1 MKKIKLFIIIAL
13 FLSLAAGI
21 ALAQNPVNVK
31 PLFLR
36 VLRNYLDSLKTT
48 GLSSKYFSVADTE
61 PFLSKVDSYI
71 LGVAVDPGYIKGQG
85 LTQPRNQLWTDIVT
99 SYERKYDGWIIM
111 SMSPDQ
117 PNSGATV
124 AFHEAIHAYHLAISS
139 EADADK
145 YGGPENIS
153 FDFYNILLSLR
164 RVDNDFL
171 MLLERIKKRQPYQE
185 QLNKLMEQIESR
197 KEKMRSYTPQFY
209 ECLKNIGGKCDWDG
223 YIKEINEIIDKTKKE
238 AEFKDIDITID
249 YPKEIEAGKEFRI
262 DAKCTGGTGKLTY
275 NWSVEG
281 GAKTNTPSILSF
293 IPAPKIEKYTF
304 RVWDEGLYKNAC
316 KSKEITIQ
324 AFAKLTGSITGHE
337 EVEIGKTVTLKANIS
352 GGKAPIIYQW
362 TLHGGKRTTGESFT
376 DVIKGVAGEIKTVTL
391 LVQDS
396 LNPPQ
401 SLVIHKCMKVIA
413 PPPPASSTVIKPEII
428 ISKIEIIPGK
438 VRAGDAVEVNIHLM
452 LKGFKMTPV
461 PMEAVVRLESPS
473 GGTASSTSG
482 TYLCDRGAL
491 RSLSVKLPT
500 KKDAKPGKIKAVVKV
515 TAEGISST
523 AYGYA
528 EIIQLQKIS
537 LKLTADKTSIKP
549 GGKVNAVA
557 SVTGGIP
564 PYTYSW
570 TLDGAACPGC
580 NVPAITTYP
589 KNPGDH
595 NLRVVVS
602 DSSKP
607 PNTLEGALSFKVIP
621 PLSVKLSASKST
633 AKPSEKINIVS
644 TVTGGIPPYKFQ
656 WFLDGKIY
664 AERQQYGVKA
674 WHGKTGSHTVSII
687 VTDSSKPPE
696 KCEGAISF
704 EVSKTEPLKVT
715 LGADKLKIKEGQT
728 SNITADV
735 KGGTPPYKYS
745 WLLDGKVHADRTQ
758 STVKYKA
765 GPKPGTREIKVAV
778 TDSGKP
784 QLKSESS
791 IKITVEKSKVKSDVF
806 NVEISATKTEVFI
819 GEKIQ
824 ITAKTNGG
832 AEPFKYSWYINGKY
846 QPQLDNSSSI
856 YYKTT
861 KEGSSNILV
870 CAIDSSFPPKK
881 ADGAITI
888 NIKSK
893 AGSTSSASGQ
903 GVWDPFIGTW
913 KGWTKIVRSSNK
925 DDIGQTQEVELQI
938 APYGNTYALY
948 IDREIVG
955 DPTGYKVYRENNTLN
970 ITASGVKVSPDGKFR
985 ISYDAKVQL
994 TVDGNKITGGEWI
1007 TLNDENGENSLVLSI
1022 NLWKK

>member
-1 MKKIKLFIIIAL
+1 MKKIKLFIIIAV
-13 FLSLAAGI
+13 FLSLAAGG
-21 ALAQNPVNVK
+21 ARAQNPVNVK

-36 VLRNYLDSLKTT
+36 VLRNHLDSLKTM

-61 PFLSKVDSYI
+61 PFLIKVDSYI
-71 LGVAVDPGYIKGQG
+71 LGVAVDPGYVKGQG

-99 SYERKYDGWIIM
+99 TYESKYDGWIIM

-124 AFHEAIHAYHLAISS
+124 SFHEAIHAYHLAISS
-139 EADADK
+139 EADADE

-171 MLLERIKKRQPYQE
+171 ALLERIKKRQPYQE
-185 QLNKLMEQIESR
+185 QLNKLIEQIESR

-223 YIKEINEIIDKTKKE
+223 YIKEINETIDKTKKE

-249 YPKEIEAGKEFRI
+249 YPKEIEVGKEFRI
-262 DAKCTGGTGKLTY
+262 DARCTGGTGKLAYKWTI
-275 NWSVEG
+275 SG
-281 GAKTNTPSILSF
+281 GGTSSSPSILAMVHLPTVESF
-293 IPAPKIEKYTF
+293 TF
-304 RVWDEGLYKNAC
+304 QVWDDGRY
-316 KSKEITIQ
+316 SKTPKKMEI
-324 AFAKLTGSITGHE
+324 AVKAYAKLTGSITGPE

-376 DVIKGVAGEIKTVTL
+376 DVIKGVAGEIKTLTL

-413 PPPPASSTVIKPEII
+413 PPPASSTVIKPEII
-428 ISKIEIIPGK
+428 ISKVEIIPGK
-438 VRAGDAVEVNIHLM
+438 VHPGDTVEVNVHLL
-452 LKGFKMTPV
+452 LKGFKTTPV
-461 PMEAVVRLESPS
+461 PIEAVVWLESSS
-473 GGTASSTSG
+473 GGAALSNSG
-482 TYLCDRGAL
+482 TYLCDRGVL
-491 RSLSVKLPT
+491 RSLSVKMPT
-500 KKDAKPGKIKAVVKV
+500 KKDGKPGKIKAVVKV

-523 AYGYA
+523 AYGWA
-528 EIIQLQKIS
+528 ELVKLQKFS
-537 LKLTADKTSIKP
+537 LKLTADKTSIKQ

-557 SVTGGIP
+557 SVTGGVP

-589 KNPGDH
+589 KTPGDH
-595 NLRVVVS
+595 NLRVVAS

-607 PNTLEGALSFKVIP
+607 PNTLEGALSFKVIS
-621 PLSVKLSASKST
+621 PLSVKLSAPKLT
-633 AKPSEKINIVS
+633 AKPSEKIEIFS
-644 TVTGGIPPYKFQ
+644 EVTGGIPPYKYQ

-664 AERQQYGVKA
+664 AERQKYGVRA
-674 WHGKTGSHTVSII
+674 WHSKLGSHTVSVT

-704 EVSKTEPLKVT
+704 KVSKSEPLKVS
-715 LGADKLKIKEGQT
+715 LGADMLTIKEGQT
-728 SNITADV
+728 SNIAADV
-735 KGGTPPYKYS
+735 TGGTPPYKYS
-745 WLLDGKVHADRTQ
+745 WSLDGKAHAERTQ
-758 STVKYKA
+758 PTIKFKA

-784 QLKSESS
+784 ELKSEAS
-791 IKITVEKSKVKSDVF
+791 IKITVEKSKVKSDIF
-806 NVEISATKTEVFI
+806 DVEISATKTEVFI
-819 GEKIQ
+819 GEKIK
-824 ITAKTNGG
+824 IAAKTNGG
-832 AEPFKYSWYINGKY
+832 TEPFKYTWYINGKY
-846 QPQLDNSSSI
+846 QPQLDNSGSI

-870 CAIDSSFPPKK
+870 CAIDSSFPPQK

-893 AGSTSSASGQ
+893 GDSTSSASGQ
-903 GVWDPFIGTW
+903 NVWDPFIGAW

-925 DDIGQTQEVELQI
+925 DDVGQTQEVELKI

-985 ISYDAKVQL
+985 INYDAKVQL